1 MKILLV
7 DNYDSFTFNLVQM
20 VEEFDQIKLSVLSN
34 DKIDI
39 KSIRNFDKIILSP
52 GPGIPSEAGKL
63 IEIITAYKE
72 SIPMLGI
79 CLGHQAI
86 AEAFGGKLRQLDM
99 VRHGFSSRI
108 WEATDNILFQQI
120 KFPMQVGRYHS
131 WVLDEMNLPDE
142 LMVTSQDENG
152 IIMSIR
158 HLEFPISAVQFH
170 PESILTPQGKQI
182 IKNWLET

>member
-1 MKILLV
+1 
-7 DNYDSFTFNLVQM
+7 
-20 VEEFDQIKLSVLSN
+20 
-34 DKIDI
+34 
-39 KSIRNFDKIILSP
+39 
-52 GPGIPSEAGKL
+52 
-63 IEIITAYKE
+63 
-72 SIPMLGI
+72 MLGI